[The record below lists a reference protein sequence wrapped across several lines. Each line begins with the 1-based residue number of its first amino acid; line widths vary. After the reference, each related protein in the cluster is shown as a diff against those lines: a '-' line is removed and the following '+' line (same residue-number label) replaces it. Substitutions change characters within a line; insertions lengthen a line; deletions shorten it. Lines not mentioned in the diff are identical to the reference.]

1 MLEVGESVFFR
12 VESPKVVH
20 ASMESLIGKN
30 MWAALIE
37 LNGLKKKDMKL
48 GERHGKGGSKRS

>member
-1 MLEVGESVFFR
+1 MEVGESVFFR

-20 ASMESLIGKN
+20 ASVESLIGKN

-37 LNGLKKKDMKL
+37 LNGLKKK
-48 GERHGKGGSKRS
+48 GYEVGRETW

>member
-1 MLEVGESVFFR
+1 MSSVFFR

-20 ASMESLIGKN
+20 ASVESPIGKN